1 MTALAATSAAPA
13 SIRLADV
20 SVGYDDRPV
29 LEHVDLVLE
38 PGALTAVV
46 GPNGGGKSTLLK
58 LIAGLLKPWS
68 GSIQVLGG
76 APGAHARSVAYVP
89 QAESVDWGFPVC
101 AGDVVMMGRYPR
113 LGPVRRPGRDDYA
126 AVVNALNQVGMA
138 DFAQRQIGALSGGQ
152 RRRVFLARALAS
164 EPQLYLLDEPVTGV
178 DAATQE
184 DLMRILDA
192 EARTG
197 KTVIASTH
205 DLASAAQHFR
215 SIVAVNRTIVA
226 QGDASLVLD
235 TDVLLRTY
243 GGHLLF
249 VGDKAVVIDD
259 AHHHDQAA
267 GGEVHHHDDADSSG
281 RRP

>member
-1 MTALAATSAAPA
+1 MTVSLYL
-13 SIRLADV
+13 RDV
-20 SVGYDDRPV
+20 SVGYEDRPV
-29 LEHVDLVLE
+29 LDAVNLE
-38 PGALTAVV
+38 LETGALTAVV

-58 LIAGLLKPWS
+58 LIAGLLRPWA
-68 GSIQVLGG
+68 GEIMVLGG

-89 QAESVDWGFPVC
+89 QAEAVDWSFPVC

-113 LGPVRRPGRDDYA
+113 LGPVRRPAAADHA
-126 AVVNALNQVGMA
+126 AVAAALEQVGMA
-138 DFAQRQIGALSGGQ
+138 PFARRQIGALSGGQ

-164 EPQLYLLDEPVTGV
+164 EPELYLLDEPVTGV

-192 EARTG
+192 EARAG

-235 TDVLLRTY
+235 TDVLMRTY

-249 VGDKAVVIDD
+249 VGDRVALLDD
-259 AHHHDQAA
+259 AHHHDEAA
-267 GGEVHHHDDADSSG
+267 GGEIHHHDDAADQPG
-281 RRP
+281 QRP